1 MERGINVK
9 TMADALGVDMTS
21 IPVYDRFAP
30 SMESMKRMADWLQ
43 IPTWELF
50 CDCGKSSWAAFQ
62 QVVAEPLMER
72 FARRLKELAR
82 ERHLQLNVVAERAGM
97 SKANLSLSMK
107 RNITTSTIEKIAR
120 ALEIEDKAY
129 LLFITPAEYDAIYHA
144 PQPSAFDPH
153 DPSEIQTV
161 TEVVNSEQ
169 LWSKT
174 TQTVN
179 NGLRADK
186 PLGEQVN
193 VGGSFEDLFAQQPE
207 QQEVVMQEGV
217 TYVCGNTRITIVNG
231 VMEIR
236 VQDKKAI

>member
-9 TMADALGVDMTS
+9 TMADALDVDMTS

-43 IPTWELF
+43 VPTWELF
-50 CDCGKSSWAAFQ
+50 CDCGTSSWQMFQ
-62 QVVAEPLMER
+62 QTVTEPLMER

-129 LLFITPAEYDAIYHA
+129 LLFITPSEYDAIYHA
-144 PQPSAFDPH
+144 PQPVASGEIIGTLTERSSLLQAVRPMVEVEEPVLCTEAEDQLVQNDPEK
-153 DPSEIQTV
+153 DVLATVLADGTYTYGGKRIVLRGGEIV
-161 TEVVNSEQ
+161 IS
-169 LWSKT
+169 
-174 TQTVN
+174 
-179 NGLRADK
+179 
-186 PLGEQVN
+186 
-193 VGGSFEDLFAQQPE
+193 
-207 QQEVVMQEGV
+207 
-217 TYVCGNTRITIVNG
+217 
-231 VMEIR
+231 
-236 VQDKKAI
+236 

>member
-50 CDCGKSSWAAFQ
+50 CDCGRSSWQMFQ
-62 QVVAEPLMER
+62 QVVTEPLMER

-82 ERHLQLNVVAERAGM
+82 ERHLQLSVVAERAGM

-153 DPSEIQTV
+153 DPSPIQTV
-161 TEVVNSEQ
+161 TDVINNSQ
-169 LWSKT
+169 LT
-174 TQTVN
+174 IN
-179 NGLRADK
+179 NELRADK
-186 PLGEQVN
+186 PLGE
-193 VGGSFEDLFAQQPE
+193 
-207 QQEVVMQEGV
+207 
-217 TYVCGNTRITIVNG
+217 
-231 VMEIR
+231 
-236 VQDKKAI
+236 

>member
-9 TMADALGVDMTS
+9 TMADALGVDITS

-62 QVVAEPLMER
+62 HVVTEPLMER

-161 TEVVNSEQ
+161 TDVI
-169 LWSKT
+169 
-174 TQTVN
+174 N
-179 NGLRADK
+179 NEKLTMNNELRAD
-186 PLGEQVN
+186 VN
-193 VGGSFEDLFAQQPE
+193 GMVTEPDLFAQMPKE
-207 QQEVVMQEGV
+207 PQEVQMQEGV